1 MITYDNLRKFCY
13 SNDQLISQPIKGI
26 CLNFFGL
33 GNTSMFW
40 EDSERAVKFAEAGI
54 VYIQPYLNPW
64 AWMNRQAVE
73 ITDRIVNVI
82 AEHYDLDNVRVCSTG
97 GSMGGMSCLVYAR
110 YTSTNVIACVA
121 NCPVCDL
128 PYHLTERVDL
138 PRTLYSAFYD
148 CEDFDEALRAH
159 SPLHLVDTMPHI
171 PYHIFHC
178 EEDKSVN
185 IDLHSVKFV
194 AAMRAAGHDVTYD
207 TVPEAGH
214 CKLSPEM
221 AEKFDA
227 FIVASDWERV

>member
-1 MITYDNLRKFCY
+1 MITYENLRKFCY
-13 SNDQLISQPIKGI
+13 SNDQLIKGPIQGI

-40 EDSERAVKFAEAGI
+40 EDSERAVKFAEEGI

-64 AWMNRQAVE
+64 AWMNKQAVE
-73 ITDRIVNVI
+73 ITDRIVNII
-82 AEHYDLDNVRVCSTG
+82 AEQYDLGDVRVCSTG

-110 YTSTNVIACVA
+110 YASTNIIACVA
-121 NCPVCDL
+121 NCPVCDM
-128 PYHLTERVDL
+128 PYHITERVDL
-138 PRTLYSAFYD
+138 PRTIYSAFYD
-148 CEDFDEALRAH
+148 CEDFDEALCAH
-159 SPLHLVDTMPHI
+159 SPLHLVDTMPRV

-185 IDLHSVKFV
+185 IDLHSAKFV

-221 AEKFDA
+221 AEKFDE
-227 FIVASDWERV
+227 FIVASFGA